1 MQKKTYLDKH
11 YDKCKKILQE
21 NGENL
26 DLLLASYKARL
37 EYRRLKKERKSKITF
52 RAKLNKDIYFRFKMV
67 ALSEDIG
74 SKALLEAFMNYFVE
88 GDEELQALLDKLAK
102 YHIKSFHLSSK
113 KKEKKRI
120 LINNL
125 NKLHEIP
132 IEWWRKYTDLNN
144 EEFDF

>member
-1 MQKKTYLDKH
+1 MQKKTYLDHH

-26 DLLLASYKARL
+26 DLLLASYKRRL
-37 EYRRLKKERKSKITF
+37 EYRRLKKERKQVNNF
-52 RAKLNKDIYFRFKMV
+52 RVKLNKDIYFRYKMV

-88 GDEELQALLDKLAK
+88 GDEDLQALIDKLSK
-102 YHIKSFHLSSK
+102 YHIKSFYLSTM
-113 KKEKKRI
+113 KKEKKRA
-120 LINNL
+120 LINKL
-125 NKLHEIP
+125 NKLYELP